1 MAVHIS
7 RLEID
12 SCGPIRRLH
21 ETLAPLTLVYGGNER
36 GKTTL
41 VENIIAALF
50 RERKETLVPSVRAG
64 ALGSARV
71 HVTGLGRRA
80 EVFTPLD
87 KRKRLDELLLTG
99 NPSLPV
105 SLFGLLVVRAGE
117 TELAAARGARGAG
130 GAHGGLDKDLLQGL
144 LSRQQTWQQIAVG
157 LPGELAYTRLEAGR
171 LTAQR
176 RIGGHKSYEEAQ
188 SRLQSLAALA
198 DELSASLSATGLLAL
213 RARQTHLAQSRE
225 RQARARRHSA
235 FCLARRIRAAEAEL
249 ARLDRQLLERLSAQ
263 VRDHDRLHRE
273 LAAAGG
279 QDLAALEADA
289 RWLDEAQRG
298 WTQGSSVRR
307 PSLLNLSL
315 ALCLLFL
322 LGAIA
327 SSLWQPGLLPLAL
340 GLSLTA
346 ALLGLLAARR
356 RQPGADGERVALRQ
370 QFQQRFGRA
379 LATSA
384 DFAAARSELD
394 RRLGAAQ
401 RSQGD
406 RRRIEDQ
413 LSALGADIR
422 AALARLQPPSAGGED
437 ATRGEDAARDEDARG
452 WAAAASELSERR
464 RSLELEVRGLR
475 ERLGGLAVHESDYL
489 EQDPGVP
496 WSREAE
502 SALAAEAHSLEQALT
517 EAEAEA
523 AALRQRAAAHLGPAF
538 AGQRRVE
545 ELAAALETRRVE
557 EERSARAGLAALIA
571 GHVVQEVLA
580 DFRQAEDQELER
592 ELNSPHLSGL
602 LARLTGRYDRLR
614 LEGERLLVGNAEES
628 YDLREMS
635 TGAREQVLLALR
647 LGLAAA
653 LCGREP
659 LFLLLDDAFQ
669 HSDWQRR
676 SGLVE
681 QAVAA
686 VREGWQVICFTMDDD
701 IRGRFLQAAQALGP
715 EQLPLITL

>member
-7 RLEID
+7 RVEID

-21 ETLAPLTLVYGGNER
+21 ETLAPLSVVYGGNER

-50 RERKETLVPSVRAG
+50 RERKESLVPSVRAG

-87 KRKRLDELLLTG
+87 KRKRLDELLLKR

-117 TELAAARGARGAG
+117 TELAAASSARTAHSARGAS
-130 GAHGGLDKDLLQGL
+130 GGLDKDLLQGL
-144 LSRQQTWQQIAVG
+144 LSRRQTWQQIESA

-176 RIGGHKSYEEAQ
+176 RIGGYKSYEEARQ
-188 SRLQSLAALA
+188 RLQALAALA
-198 DELSASLSATGLLAL
+198 DELSASLSETGLLAL
-213 RARQTHLAQSRE
+213 RAGQARVAQSRE
-225 RQARARRHSA
+225 RQARARRHAA

-249 ARLDRQLLERLSAQ
+249 ARLDRPLLERLSSQ
-263 VRDHDRLHRE
+263 VQDHDRLRRE

-279 QDLAALEADA
+279 EPLDALEADS
-289 RWLDEAQRG
+289 RWLDEAQRS
-298 WTQGSSVRR
+298 WTQGRAADR
-307 PSLLNLSL
+307 PSLLYLSL

-327 SSLWQPGLLPLAL
+327 SSLWQPALLPLAL
-340 GLSLTA
+340 GLSLA
-346 ALLGLLAARR
+346 GALLGLLVARR
-356 RQPGADGERVALRQ
+356 RQPRADGERAALRR
-370 QFQQRFGRA
+370 QFEQRFGRV
-379 LATSA
+379 LTTSA
-384 DFAAARSELD
+384 DFAAARSDLD

-401 RSQGD
+401 RSQGE
-406 RRRIEDQ
+406 RRRSEDQ

-422 AALARLQPPSAGGED
+422 AALARLQAPRAATLGED
-437 ATRGEDAARDEDARG
+437 ATRSEDAR
-452 WAAAASELSERR
+452 WVAAAGELGERR
-464 RSLELEVRGLR
+464 RSLELDVRGLR
-475 ERLGGLAVHESDYL
+475 ERLGGLAVDESDYL
-489 EQDPGVP
+489 EEDPGVP

-502 SALAAEAHSLEQALT
+502 SALAAEARNLEQAVA
-517 EAEAEA
+517 EAEGEA
-523 AALRQRAAAHLGPAF
+523 AALRQRAAAHLGPVF
-538 AGQRRVE
+538 AGQTRVE
-545 ELAAALETRRVE
+545 ELAAAVETRRIE
-557 EERSARAGLAALIA
+557 EERTARAGLAAMIA
-571 GHVVQEVLA
+571 GHVVHEVLA
-580 DFRQAEDQELER
+580 DFRRAEDEELER
-592 ELNSPHLSGL
+592 ELNSPHLTGL
-602 LARLTGRYDRLR
+602 LGRLTGRYDRLR
-614 LEGERLLVGNAEES
+614 LEGESLLVGNAEES

-676 SGLVE
+676 DGLVE

-701 IRGRFLQAAQALGP
+701 IGGRFLQAAKALGP
-715 EQLPLITL
+715 EQLRLIEL